1 VRHTTFGAILIILG
15 MLLVLGFFVP
25 DTSHVL
31 RLWPLLVVIYALLAH
46 GLRPVYRGG
55 LIVVSLVL
63 LADALAPSI
72 LGFSGGGFWAPV
84 LIVVGLLIIFSA
96 TERGPKK
103 MKVEV
108 RMGTSTPE
116 VKNVKFAVRDE
127 TADGTSKADAASSE
141 PGGIKMTD
149 ETKRPEPETETRGK
163 ATATAVEGEYR
174 DRNAHF
180 FADVPDGA
188 ERLICDLDFNAGKL
202 ELAGDT
208 DKLFEIDTDSGSDVE
223 PQVNVTLEE
232 ANGVKV
238 VRLKIEQ
245 AHFKSSVRM
254 FGVRTVWALKLNREL
269 PLTMNCDVNAAK
281 AHLDFSKLRLT
292 SLVMDNNAAASEV
305 RIGSREDETKL
316 RIDNNAAKLDLI
328 LPVDFAYE
336 ATVDSN
342 VGKHNVTEL
351 LPRRVN
357 DRYYSEDFDGNP
369 RKVRMHLENN
379 AAKLNIRRQ

>member
-1 VRHTTFGAILIILG
+1 MRHTTFGAILLMLG
-15 MLLVLGFFVP
+15 IVLLLGVFVQDISLVLRF
-25 DTSHVL
+25 
-31 RLWPLLVVIYALLAH
+31 WPLLIVVYAILGH
-46 GLRPVYRGG
+46 GLSPAYRGG
-55 LIVVSLVL
+55 LIIVALVL
-63 LADALAPSI
+63 LADALSPSI
-72 LGFSGGGFWAPV
+72 LGLSHTAFWAPV

-96 TERGPKK
+96 TEHGPRKK
-103 MKVEV
+103 RVEV
-108 RMGTSTPE
+108 RVDAPSPE

-127 TADGTSKADAASSE
+127 TANGTSEADSASTE
-141 PGGIKMTD
+141 PGGIEMTD
-149 ETKRPEPETETRGK
+149 ETKQPETETRKEG
-163 ATATAVEGEYR
+163 ATAVEGDYR
-174 DRNAHF
+174 DRSAHF
-180 FADVPDGA
+180 FADVPEGA
-188 ERLICDLDFNAGKL
+188 EHLICDLDFNAGKL

-208 DKLFEIDTDSGSDVE
+208 DKLFEIETDPNSDVE
-223 PQVNVTLEE
+223 PQVDVSLEE
-232 ANGVKV
+232 ADGVKV

-254 FGVRTVWALKLNREL
+254 FGVRTVWALKLNSEL

-316 RIDNNAAKLDLI
+316 RIDNNAAKLDLV
-328 LPVDFAYE
+328 LPSDFAYE

-357 DRYYSEDFDGNP
+357 DHYYSEDFDDNP
-369 RKVRMHLENN
+369 RKVRMQLENN